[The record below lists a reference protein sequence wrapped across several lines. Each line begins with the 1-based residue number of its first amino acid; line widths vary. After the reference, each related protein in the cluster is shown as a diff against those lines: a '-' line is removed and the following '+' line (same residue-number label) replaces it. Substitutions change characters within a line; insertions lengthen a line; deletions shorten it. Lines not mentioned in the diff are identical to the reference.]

1 MAREK
6 MASRT
11 THLCNQLKG
20 PAHGINSTYVQLTQ
34 RVKELEARLSPT
46 TAEAV
51 AEPSPNPTEAVT
63 MDDET
68 SVDALATNA
77 FDEVPQRDIGYFGE
91 TGRLALRAAPYSPY
105 QGPTSNHALFRA
117 LSSAFAFRV
126 PLIFQSQQHSAES
139 SAREHFIHP
148 SLSSP
153 SALPQSPPRQTDGRP
168 KSVDPYALPSDQD
181 LLGLVNQ
188 FFATVGIVLP
198 YVDKS
203 FLLHDGTQLGQRAIW
218 QSSKPGRALL
228 NIICAH
234 AAFTLRS
241 TNAEVFY
248 RRTLLILDELTL
260 RGSSLE
266 LGMGLTT
273 IYLATHTIGD

>member
-1 MAREK
+1 
-6 MASRT
+6 
-11 THLCNQLKG
+11 
-20 PAHGINSTYVQLTQ
+20 
-34 RVKELEARLSPT
+34 
-46 TAEAV
+46 
-51 AEPSPNPTEAVT
+51 
-63 MDDET
+63 
-68 SVDALATNA
+68 
-77 FDEVPQRDIGYFGE
+77 
-91 TGRLALRAAPYSPY
+91 
-105 QGPTSNHALFRA
+105 
-117 LSSAFAFRV
+117 
-126 PLIFQSQQHSAES
+126 
-139 SAREHFIHP
+139 
-148 SLSSP
+148 
-153 SALPQSPPRQTDGRP
+153 
-168 KSVDPYALPSDQD
+168 LPSDQD

-266 LGMGLTT
+266 LVQALLLLCCFQQNTQRSIASWTYHAVAVKAALQLGLHSPAPYDEHGMQKRELLKRLWFGV
-273 IYLATHTIGD
+273 IIQDRW